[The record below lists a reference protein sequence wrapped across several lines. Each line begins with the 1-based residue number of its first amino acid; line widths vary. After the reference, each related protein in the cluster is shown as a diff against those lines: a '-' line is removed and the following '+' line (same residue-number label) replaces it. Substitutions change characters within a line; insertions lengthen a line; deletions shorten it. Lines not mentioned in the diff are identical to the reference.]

1 MKNGLSFSE
10 LVFPILS
17 FFVVVLSIILFPFTK
32 VPIDYFQDTLIFFFS
47 YLFPVLVFVVFIWM
61 AYRANT
67 ELKNDKALTEAK
79 ITLKVD
85 KYSGIVDGI
94 GTALPLIGAALLLYY
109 AVKPNSS
116 EIFYGFAAPL
126 EIKSIFLL
134 AAAKLFES
142 MFDSLAE
149 RYLTIVRN
157 ENDNA
162 QLLEALKKRIIEF
175 TNEDIVKLDS
185 ISQLANQSSESLNGF
200 VNNLK
205 DLTKILG
212 GDSSNKGSK
221 N

>member
-1 MKNGLSFSE
+1 MNNGLSYSE
-10 LVFPILS
+10 LIFPLLS
-17 FFVVVLSIILFPFTK
+17 FLVVIISIVLFPFTK
-32 VPIDYFQDTLIFFFS
+32 VPFDYFQDTLIFVFS
-47 YLFPVLVFVVFIWM
+47 YVFPLLVFGVYVLM
-61 AYRANT
+61 AYKANS
-67 ELKNDKALTEAK
+67 ELSKDKHLTEAK

-109 AVKPNSS
+109 AVKPNST

-134 AAAKLFES
+134 ASAKLYES

-149 RYLTIVRN
+149 RYLTIVRS

-162 QLLEALKKRIIEF
+162 QLLEALKKRIVEF
-175 TNEDIVKLDS
+175 SNEDIVKLDS
-185 ISQLANQSSESLNGF
+185 ISQMANQNSEALNGF

-205 DLTKILG
+205 DLSDILG
-212 GDSSNKGSK
+212 GKDKGSSNK
-221 N
+221 

>member
-1 MKNGLSFSE
+1 MNSGMSYSE
-10 LVFPILS
+10 LIFPALS
-17 FFVVVLSIILFPFTK
+17 FFVVLLSIILFPFTK
-32 VPIDYFQDTLIFFFS
+32 VPIDYFQGPLIIFFS
-47 YLFPVLVFVVFIWM
+47 YLFPLIVFGVFVLM
-61 AYRANT
+61 AYRANM
-67 ELKNDKALTEAK
+67 ELKNDKQLTEAK

-109 AVKPNSS
+109 AVKPNST

-149 RYLTIVRN
+149 RYLTIVRS

-162 QLLEALKKRIIEF
+162 QLLEALKKRIVEF
-175 TNEDIVKLDS
+175 SNEDIVKLDS
-185 ISQLANQSSESLNGF
+185 ISQMANQNSESLNGF

-205 DLTKILG
+205 DLSSLLG
-212 GDSSNKGSK
+212 GKDQGSSNK
-221 N
+221 

>member
-1 MKNGLSFSE
+1 MNNGLSYSE
-10 LVFPILS
+10 LIFPTLS
-17 FFVVVLSIILFPFTK
+17 FLVVIISIVLFPFTK
-32 VPIDYFQDTLIFFFS
+32 VPFDYFQDTFIFIFS
-47 YLFPVLVFVVFIWM
+47 YVFPLLVFAVYVLM
-61 AYRANT
+61 AYKANS
-67 ELKNDKALTEAK
+67 ELSKDKHLTEAK

-109 AVKPNSS
+109 AVKPNST

-134 AAAKLFES
+134 ASAKLYES

-149 RYLTIVRN
+149 RYLTIVRS

-162 QLLEALKKRIIEF
+162 QLLEALKKRIVEF
-175 TNEDIVKLDS
+175 SNEDIVKLDS
-185 ISQLANQSSESLNGF
+185 ISQMANQNSEALNGF

-205 DLTKILG
+205 DLSNILG
-212 GDSSNKGSK
+212 GKDKGSSNK
-221 N
+221 

>member
-1 MKNGLSFSE
+1 MTNGLSYSE
-10 LVFPILS
+10 LVFPALS
-17 FFVVVLSIILFPFTK
+17 FMVVVLSIVLFPFTK
-32 VPIDYFQDTLIFFFS
+32 VPIDYLQGPLIFFFS
-47 YLFPVLVFVVFIWM
+47 YLFPLIVFGVYALMGF
-61 AYRANT
+61 RANK
-67 ELKNDKALTEAK
+67 ELKNDKQLTEAK

-134 AAAKLFES
+134 ASAKLFES

-162 QLLEALKKRIIEF
+162 QLLEALKKRIVEF
-175 TNEDIVKLDS
+175 TQDDIVKLDS
-185 ISQLANQSSESLNGF
+185 ISQMASQSSESLNGF

-205 DLTKILG
+205 DLSSILG
-212 GDSSNKGSK
+212 GKDNKTTG
-221 N
+221 

>member
-1 MKNGLSFSE
+1 MNNGLSYSE
-10 LVFPILS
+10 LIFPTLS
-17 FFVVVLSIILFPFTK
+17 FLVVIISIVLFPFTK
-32 VPIDYFQDTLIFFFS
+32 VPFDYFQDTLIFVFS
-47 YLFPVLVFVVFIWM
+47 YVFPLLVFGVYVLM
-61 AYRANT
+61 AYKANS
-67 ELKNDKALTEAK
+67 ELSKDKHLTEAK

-109 AVKPNSS
+109 AVKPNST

-134 AAAKLFES
+134 ASAKLYES

-149 RYLTIVRN
+149 RYLTIVRS

-162 QLLEALKKRIIEF
+162 QLLEALKKRIVEF
-175 TNEDIVKLDS
+175 SNEDIVKLDS
-185 ISQLANQSSESLNGF
+185 ISQMANQNSEALNGF

-205 DLTKILG
+205 DLSDILG
-212 GDSSNKGSK
+212 GKDKGSSNK
-221 N
+221 

>member
-1 MKNGLSFSE
+1 MNNGLSYSE
-10 LVFPILS
+10 LIFPFLS
-17 FFVVVLSIILFPFTK
+17 FIVVIISIVLFPFTK
-32 VPIDYFQDTLIFFFS
+32 VPFDYFQDTLIFVFS
-47 YLFPVLVFVVFIWM
+47 YVFPILVFSVFVLM
-61 AYRANT
+61 AYKANS
-67 ELKNDKALTEAK
+67 ELSKDKNLTEAK

-109 AVKPNSS
+109 AVKPNST

-134 AAAKLFES
+134 ASAKLFES

-162 QLLEALKKRIIEF
+162 QLLEALKKRIVEF
-175 TNEDIVKLDS
+175 SNEDIVKLDS
-185 ISQLANQSSESLNGF
+185 ISQMASQNSETLNGF

-205 DLTKILG
+205 DLSDILG
-212 GDSSNKGSK
+212 GKDKGSTNK
-221 N
+221 

>member
-1 MKNGLSFSE
+1 MTNGLSYSE
-10 LVFPILS
+10 LVFPALS
-17 FFVVVLSIILFPFTK
+17 FMVVVLSIVLFPFTK
-32 VPIDYFQDTLIFFFS
+32 VPIDYLQGPLIFFFS
-47 YLFPVLVFVVFIWM
+47 YLFPLIVFGVYALMGF
-61 AYRANT
+61 RANK
-67 ELKNDKALTEAK
+67 ELKNDKQLTEAK

-94 GTALPLIGAALLLYY
+94 GTALPLIGAGLLLYY

-134 AAAKLFES
+134 ASAKLFES

-162 QLLEALKKRIIEF
+162 QLLEALKKRIVEF
-175 TNEDIVKLDS
+175 TQDDIVKLDS
-185 ISQLANQSSESLNGF
+185 ISQMASQSSESLNGF

-205 DLTKILG
+205 DLSSILG
-212 GDSSNKGSK
+212 GKDNKTTG
-221 N
+221 

>member
-1 MKNGLSFSE
+1 MNSGMSYSELIFPALSF
-10 LVFPILS
+10 L
-17 FFVVVLSIILFPFTK
+17 VVLLSIVLFPFTK
-32 VPIDYFQDTLIFFFS
+32 VPIDYFQGPLIIFFS
-47 YLFPVLVFVVFIWM
+47 YLFPLIVFGVFVLM
-61 AYRANT
+61 AYKANK
-67 ELKNDKALTEAK
+67 ELKNDKQLTEAK

-109 AVKPNSS
+109 AVKPNST

-162 QLLEALKKRIIEF
+162 QLLEALKKRIVEF
-175 TNEDIVKLDS
+175 SNEDIVKLDS
-185 ISQLANQSSESLNGF
+185 ISQMANQNSESLNGF

-205 DLTKILG
+205 DLSSLLG
-212 GDSSNKGSK
+212 GKDQGSSNK
-221 N
+221 

>member
-1 MKNGLSFSE
+1 MNNGWSYSE
-10 LVFPILS
+10 LVFPLLS
-17 FFVVVLSIILFPFTK
+17 FAVVILSIILFPFSK
-32 VPIDYFQDTLIFFFS
+32 VPIDFFPDALIVFFS
-47 YLFPVLVFVVFIWM
+47 YIFPLVVYGVFIWM
-61 AYRANT
+61 AIKANN
-67 ELKNDKALTEAK
+67 ELRNDKELTEAK

-134 AAAKLFES
+134 ASAKLFES

-162 QLLEALKKRIIEF
+162 QILEALKKKIIEF
-175 TNEDIVKLDS
+175 SHEDIVKLDS
-185 ISQLANQSSESLNGF
+185 ISKMASQNSETLNGF

-205 DLTKILG
+205 DLSNILG
-212 GDSSNKGSK
+212 KDSGQRSSNK
-221 N
+221 

>member
-1 MKNGLSFSE
+1 MNNGMSYSELIFPLLSF
-10 LVFPILS
+10 I
-17 FFVVVLSIILFPFTK
+17 VVLLSIILFPFTK
-32 VPIDYFQDTLIFFFS
+32 VPIDYFQGPLIIFFS
-47 YLFPVLVFVVFIWM
+47 YLLPLIVFGVFVLM
-61 AYRANT
+61 AYRANK
-67 ELKNDKALTEAK
+67 ELKNDKQLTEAK

-85 KYSGIVDGI
+85 KYSGIVDAI

-109 AVKPNSS
+109 AVKPNST

-149 RYLTIVRN
+149 RYLTIVRS

-162 QLLEALKKRIIEF
+162 QLLEALKKRIVEF
-175 TNEDIVKLDS
+175 SNEDIVKLDS
-185 ISQLANQSSESLNGF
+185 ISQMANQNSESLNGF

-205 DLTKILG
+205 DLSSLLG
-212 GDSSNKGSK
+212 GKDQGSSNK
-221 N
+221 

>member
-1 MKNGLSFSE
+1 MNNGLSYSE
-10 LVFPILS
+10 LIFPTLS
-17 FFVVVLSIILFPFTK
+17 FLVVIISIVLFPFTK
-32 VPIDYFQDTLIFFFS
+32 VPFDYFQNTFIFIFS
-47 YLFPVLVFVVFIWM
+47 YVFPLLVFAVYVLM
-61 AYRANT
+61 AYKANS
-67 ELKNDKALTEAK
+67 ELSKDKHLTEAK

-109 AVKPNSS
+109 AVKPNST

-134 AAAKLFES
+134 ASAKLYES

-149 RYLTIVRN
+149 RYLTIVRS

-162 QLLEALKKRIIEF
+162 QLLEALKKRIVEF
-175 TNEDIVKLDS
+175 SNEDIVKLDS
-185 ISQLANQSSESLNGF
+185 ISQMANQNSEALNGF

-205 DLTKILG
+205 DLSNILG
-212 GDSSNKGSK
+212 GKDKGSSNK
-221 N
+221 